1 MAEIRVEYD
10 SHMGDCLK
18 VCRMAKD
25 SFGRTTEW
33 EYALD
38 PEEETGWEFHTES
51 TSGDVYRR
59 LSDKDQ
65 RLLKMLARG
74 MGEDEYQEALGQIR
88 LYASHEEYDEGAEWA
103 KGQFEAAVWKFRNT
117 TPHLAPF
124 GHNFITFKFQAPVFV
139 MRQIV
144 KHEYIRISELS
155 MRYVRGMPEY
165 YRPKSWRAVAED
177 VKQGSGGDISGVPA
191 HMLYKHLDDCSEY
204 DSDEYESFIDKDG
217 KYKLAPEQARMFL
230 RLCHM
235 TQGHISGSMDAIAG
249 LVTKRLDL
257 HAQEETREFARQIER
272 QCRQI
277 WPWSWPALMEGCDV
291 SA

>member
-25 SFGRTTEW
+25 SFGRTTNWVEPPSA
-33 EYALD
+33 ERDGFGL
-38 PEEETGWEFHTES
+38 PIRNGVL
-51 TSGDVYRR
+51 SGNDN
-59 LSDKDQ
+59 

-74 MGEDEYQEALGQIR
+74 MGEKEYQETIDSIGLATSRAQI
-88 LYASHEEYDEGAEWA
+88 
-103 KGQFEAAVWKFRNT
+103 EAAMWKFRHT

-165 YRPKSWRAVAED
+165 FRPKSWRSVADD
-177 VKQGSGGDISGVPA
+177 VKHGSGGDHAMQDLWNDAV
-191 HMLYKHLDDCSEY
+191 DDSYCEDKVAY
-204 DSDEYESFIDKDG
+204 LSDLEDG
-217 KYKLAPEQARMFL
+217 LAPEQARMFL

-235 TQGHISGSMDAIAG
+235 TQGHLSGSMDAIAG
-249 LVTKRLDL
+249 LVTKRMDP

-272 QCRQI
+272 HCRAV
-277 WPWSWPALMEGCDV
+277 WPWSWSALMEGVDV
-291 SA
+291 ST

>member
-1 MAEIRVEYD
+1 MSEIKVTYD

-25 SFGRTTEW
+25 SFGRTTDW
-33 EYALD
+33 VKQD
-38 PEEETGWEFHTES
+38 CGHSDCGPECRGYYN
-51 TSGDVYRR
+51 V

-74 MGEDEYQEALGQIR
+74 MGADEYSALIDEIFETCDVLSSDSEIQAKATIER
-88 LYASHEEYDEGAEWA
+88 LM
-103 KGQFEAAVWKFRNT
+103 WKFRHT

-124 GHNFITFKFQAPVFV
+124 GHNFVTFKFQAPVFV

-165 YRPKSWRAVAED
+165 FRPKSWRAVADD
-177 VKQGSGGDISGVPA
+177 VKQGSGGEIRGVPA
-191 HMLYKHLDDCSEY
+191 HMLYKHLDDCAEY
-204 DSDEYESFIDKDG
+204 DADEYESFTSKDG
-217 KYKLAPEQARMFL
+217 KYALAPEQARMFL

-235 TQGHISGSMDAIAG
+235 TQGHLSGSMDAIAG
-249 LVTKRLDL
+249 LVTKRLDP
-257 HAQEETREFARQIER
+257 HAQAETREFAQQIDK
-272 QCRQI
+272 I
-277 WPWSWPALMEGCDV
+277 MADLYPWSWSALTEGIARD
-291 SA
+291 

>member
-1 MAEIRVEYD
+1 MAEIKVEYD
-10 SHMGDCLK
+10 SHVGDCLK

-25 SFGRTTEW
+25 SFGRTTDW
-33 EYALD
+33 EYQRIEAGCEYDAMKWNNIGIKDGHL
-38 PEEETGWEFHTES
+38 TLQ
-51 TSGDVYRR
+51 R
-59 LSDKDQ
+59 LSEKDQ

-74 MGEDEYQEALGQIR
+74 MGEKEYNASLDRIAARAQALDFDSMER
-88 LYASHEEYDEGAEWA
+88 E
-103 KGQFEAAVWKFRNT
+103 VWKFRNT

-165 YRPKSWRAVAED
+165 FRPKSWRSVADD
-177 VKQGSGGDISGVPA
+177 VKQGSGGLHKDQELWFGVQSNMETWDI
-191 HMLYKHLDDCSEY
+191 YEY
-204 DSDEYESFIDKDG
+204 TEAINQGLS
-217 KYKLAPEQARMFL
+217 PEQARMFL

-235 TQGHISGSMDAIAG
+235 TQGHLSGSMDAIAG

-272 QCRQI
+272 KCREI
-277 WPWSWPALMEGCDV
+277 WPYSWPALMEGV
-291 SA
+291 YVNA

>member
-1 MAEIRVEYD
+1 MSEIKVTYD

-25 SFGRTTEW
+25 SYGRTTDW
-33 EYALD
+33 VNGEY
-38 PEEETGWEFHTES
+38 GN
-51 TSGDVYRR
+51 

-74 MGEDEYQEALGQIR
+74 MGA
-88 LYASHEEYDEGAEWA
+88 EEYSALIDEI
-103 KGQFEAAVWKFRNT
+103 FEACDVLSSDAEIQSKATIERLMWKFRHT

-124 GHNFITFKFQAPVFV
+124 GHNFVTFKFQAPVFV

-165 YRPKSWRAVAED
+165 FRPKSWRAVAED
-177 VKQGSGGDISGVPA
+177 VKQGSGGEIADGYQWDNTLADLYQLDKSG
-191 HMLYKHLDDCSEY
+191 
-204 DSDEYESFIDKDG
+204 YEWDLMKG
-217 KYKLAPEQARMFL
+217 LAPEQARMFL

-235 TQGHISGSMDAIAG
+235 TQGHLSGSMDAIAG
-249 LVTKRLDL
+249 LVTKRLYP
-257 HAQEETREFARQIER
+257 HAQAETREFAKQIDK
-272 QCRQI
+272 I
-277 WPWSWPALMEGCDV
+277 MSGLYPWSWAALTEGV
-291 SA
+291 SRD

>member
-1 MAEIRVEYD
+1 MTCIRVEYD
-10 SHMGDCLK
+10 SHVGDCLK

-25 SFGRTTEW
+25 SFGRTTDW
-33 EYALD
+33 EYHYECSHLGEVHSALEKD
-38 PEEETGWEFHTES
+38 GWEFDADCDEGGVRYHRMKE
-51 TSGDVYRR
+51 
-59 LSDKDQ
+59 KDH

-74 MGEDEYQEALGQIR
+74 MGQDEYESIMHEATHCDPETLPKVMWR
-88 LYASHEEYDEGAEWA
+88 
-103 KGQFEAAVWKFRNT
+103 FRHT

-165 YRPKSWRAVAED
+165 FRPKSWRSVADD
-177 VKQGSGGDISGVPA
+177 VKQGSGGDHFLQDYWDKAVS
-191 HMLYKHLDDCSEY
+191 
-204 DSDEYESFIDKDG
+204 DSYSSDGSF
-217 KYKLAPEQARMFL
+217 YNEALQSRLAPEQARMFL

-235 TQGHISGSMDAIAG
+235 TQGHLSGSIDAIAG
-249 LVTKRLDL
+249 LVTKRLDP
-257 HAQEETREFARQIER
+257 HAQEETREFARKIER
-272 QCRQI
+272 QCREI

-291 SA
+291 NT

>member
-25 SFGRTTEW
+25 SFGRTTDWVNGEV
-33 EYALD
+33 
-38 PEEETGWEFHTES
+38 GN
-51 TSGDVYRR
+51 
-59 LSDKDQ
+59 LSNKDQ

-74 MGEDEYQEALGQIR
+74 MGESEYNAALDRIFA
-88 LYASHEEYDEGAEWA
+88 ASQSLDFNKVELE
-103 KGQFEAAVWKFRNT
+103 VWKFRHT

-165 YRPKSWRAVAED
+165 FRPKSWRAVADD
-177 VKQGSGGDISGVPA
+177 VKQGSGSDHADQIGWSDAVQDA
-191 HMLYKHLDDCSEY
+191 HYDDCIQY
-204 DSDEYESFIDKDG
+204 DHAIAHG
-217 KYKLAPEQARMFL
+217 LAPEQARIFL

-235 TQGHISGSMDAIAG
+235 THGHLSGSMDAIAG
-249 LVTKRLDL
+249 LVTKRLDP

-272 QCRQI
+272 KCREI
-277 WPWSWPALMEGCDV
+277 WPWSWAALMEGVDV
-291 SA
+291 TT

>member
-1 MAEIRVEYD
+1 MADIKVEYD

-25 SFGRTTEW
+25 SFGRTTDW
-33 EYALD
+33 EYD
-38 PEEETGWEFHTES
+38 YKEVRMGSEWDSWERVRDDS
-51 TSGDVYRR
+51 SRR
-59 LSDKDQ
+59 LSGKDQ

-74 MGEDEYQEALGQIR
+74 MGQDEYETL
-88 LYASHEEYDEGAEWA
+88 LHEIKHCDPENVERAI
-103 KGQFEAAVWKFRNT
+103 WKFRHT

-165 YRPKSWRAVAED
+165 FRPKSWRAVADD
-177 VKQGSGGDISGVPA
+177 VKQGSGGDHDHQFEWDSELDGAYSQDATLYDDAIDDGV
-191 HMLYKHLDDCSEY
+191 
-204 DSDEYESFIDKDG
+204 
-217 KYKLAPEQARMFL
+217 APEQARMFL

-235 TQGHISGSMDAIAG
+235 TQGHLSGSMDAISG
-249 LVTKRLDL
+249 LVTKRLDP
-257 HAQEETREFARQIER
+257 HAQEETQDFARQIER
-272 QCRQI
+272 KCREI
-277 WPWSWPALMEGCDV
+277 WPWSWSALMEGLDV
-291 SA
+291 T

>member
-1 MAEIRVEYD
+1 MAKIKVEYD

-25 SFGRTTEW
+25 SFGRTTDW
-33 EYALD
+33 LPD
-38 PEEETGWEFHTES
+38 GS
-51 TSGDVYRR
+51 

-74 MGEDEYQEALGQIR
+74 MGESEYQEAIDTIGIATSRAQIES
-88 LYASHEEYDEGAEWA
+88 AM
-103 KGQFEAAVWKFRNT
+103 WKFRHT

-165 YRPKSWRAVAED
+165 YRPKSWRAMADD
-177 VKQGSGGDISGVPA
+177 VKQGSGGDHRQQWLFKENLETAYSV
-191 HMLYKHLDDCSEY
+191 
-204 DSDEYESFIDKDG
+204 DSDEYNESIREG
-217 KYKLAPEQARMFL
+217 LAPEQARMFL

-235 TQGHISGSMDAIAG
+235 TQGHLSGSMDAIAG
-249 LVTKRLDL
+249 MVIKRLDP
-257 HAQEETREFARQIER
+257 HAQAETREFAMQIER
-272 QCRQI
+272 QCREL
-277 WPWSWPALMEGCDV
+277 WPWSWPALMESVDIPK
-291 SA
+291 SHA